1 LPDWRWRWRCRSIRE
16 IDDVRRRARWGRKGR
31 SAGGGLRTLGPPRW
45 VARRPRRGWGRRLEW
60 HVGDNDAWREQ
71 VARAP
76 SLQRVVV
83 AIGSTFL
90 RRPAVVQQVAC
101 PPRRGG
107 LDQGRLSG
115 RWHRQHP
122 DQNMRFPANIILVAK
137 SRLLP
142 AQTFTC
148 FSVHVPFRKE
158 PTLSIK
164 LGAAEF

>member
-1 LPDWRWRWRCRSIRE
+1 VHGRQAARRRLRGRGRHRRGWRRRRRRRRRLRLPDWRWRWRCRSIRE

-45 VARRPRRGWGRRLEW
+45 VARRPSRGWGRRLEW
-60 HVGDNDAWREQ
+60 HVGDNDARREQ

-83 AIGSTFL
+83 AIGSAFL

-107 LDQGRLSG
+107 LDQGRLGG
-115 RWHRQHP
+115 RRHDHH
-122 DQNMRFPANIILVAK
+122 DATTI
-137 SRLLP
+137 SR
-142 AQTFTC
+142 ACTGN
-148 FSVHVPFRKE
+148 R
-158 PTLSIK
+158 
-164 LGAAEF
+164 